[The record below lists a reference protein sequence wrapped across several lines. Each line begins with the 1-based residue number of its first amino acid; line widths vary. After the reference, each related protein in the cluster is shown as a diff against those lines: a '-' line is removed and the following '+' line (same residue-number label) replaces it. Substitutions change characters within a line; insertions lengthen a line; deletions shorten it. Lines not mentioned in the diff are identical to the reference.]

1 MPVLAREVLS
11 ASRPARGGFADGQ
24 GNQVCPSQLVCGTFT
39 LSSPNTESPCHTL
52 LFTRRPG
59 AFTLIELLV
68 VIAIIAIL
76 AGMLLPALSKAKGKA
91 HAISCL
97 SNTKQQLLAAKLYAD
112 DNGDHLP
119 PSHTPATTG
128 LSWADI
134 LLPYV
139 ANNTNLFGCASA
151 PKRGTERLWSNAK
164 VKNNY
169 MSNIDL
175 GARQLGFGD
184 TGVARPASTVYLCDG
199 GTQAVDSPNGNIAV
213 TPASV
218 YKPGCWI
225 LIRPAGS
232 EAFGTASALSAGPG
246 PANWPDWGGPHLR
259 HNNRSNVGFVDGHS
273 EALESSRWYYSNTPW
288 TDPAMGGP

>member
-1 MPVLAREVLS
+1 MPAILT
-11 ASRPARGGFADGQ
+11 P
-24 GNQVCPSQLVCGTFT
+24 
-39 LSSPNTESPCHTL
+39 
-52 LFTRRPG
+52 RRCG

-76 AGMLLPALSKAKGKA
+76 AGLLLPALSKAKGKA
-91 HAISCL
+91 HAIACV
-97 SNTKQQLLAAKLYAD
+97 NNAKQQMLAAKLYAD
-112 DNGDHLP
+112 DYGDHLP

-139 ANNTNLFGCASA
+139 AGNTNVFGCASA

-184 TGVARPASTVYLCDG
+184 GGVVRPSATVYLCDG
-199 GTQAVDSPNGNIAV
+199 GTQVDPAAGTAAVKP
-213 TPASV
+213 TSV

-232 EAFGTASALSAGPG
+232 EAFGTASAVSAGPA

-259 HNNRSNVGFVDGHS
+259 HNNRSNVGFVDGHV
-273 EALESSRWYYSNTPW
+273 ETMESSRWYYPNTPW
-288 TDPAMGGP
+288 TDPTIGGQ